1 MAKKICGIWEWMLNI
16 KDGDCMSYSII
27 FETKIVKLSDGRL
40 LHLDL
45 SGCNNDNSGRSRDD
59 WSGKIYT
66 EEDFIKYAEG
76 FMKDSKPSK
85 ECNGFDL
92 KIRSKYSTYHDYGKY
107 LLRMMK
113 RAVTFEELRHSG
125 KYISFNRVDGATVYE
140 DEKEIEMTIEEFDS
154 YYYKK
159 LYNGGIRYR
168 INYTLLETEEGII
181 NALNSGKPVRIYIS
195 K

>member
-1 MAKKICGIWEWMLNI
+1 
-16 KDGDCMSYSII
+16 MSYSII
-27 FETKIVKLSDGRL
+27 FETKIIKLSDGRL

-59 WSGKIYT
+59 WNGKIYT
-66 EEDFIKYAEG
+66 KDDFIEYAEK
-76 FMKDSKPSK
+76 FMKDSRPFK
-85 ECNGFDL
+85 ESNEFDL
-92 KIRSKYSTYHDYGKY
+92 KIRSKCSTWYDYGKH

-113 RAVTFEELRHSG
+113 RAVTLEELRYSG
-125 KYISFNRVDGATVYE
+125 KYVSFNRVDGATVYE
-140 DEKEIEMTIEEFDS
+140 NEKEIEMTMEEFDS

-168 INYTLLETEEGII
+168 INYTLLETEEDIV
-181 NALNSGKPVRIYIS
+181 NALDSRKPVRIYIS